1 MANIC
6 FSSLSAR
13 FSRSFACALPLSP
26 DEVTLLN
33 SQRVKDD
40 NAEVE
45 IVESDDEFKP
55 PPTTED
61 PPNEEDASEDKKE
74 EKKL

>member
-1 MANIC
+1 MNGMC
-6 FSSLSAR
+6 FI
-13 FSRSFACALPLSP
+13 PLSP

-61 PPNEEDASEDKKE
+61 PPNEEDALEDKK
-74 EKKL
+74 KKKVVKKRSVV